1 MYGKL
6 KCDIVHLSFSLC
18 VNQLYPHWI
27 SALPAMITTKSV
39 IRDVQ
44 RYTKVDRIN
53 LVPTSYFIDKSD
65 TPF

>member
-18 VNQLYPHWI
+18 VNQSYSHWI

-44 RYTKVDRIN
+44 RYTEVDRIN